1 MKTSQ
6 ALYEALEAVGR
17 AQEAML
23 DDFSEPDT
31 TEIGWQWLKL
41 NHDSVAKAYTLI
53 EEVRDSL
60 NEGD

>member
-23 DDFSEPDT
+23 EDFSEPDVT
-31 TEIGWQWLKL
+31 RIGMQWLKL
-41 NHDSVAKAYTLI
+41 NHDDVAKAYKLI
-53 EEVRDSL
+53 EGVRDSL

>member
-6 ALYEALEAVGR
+6 ALYDALEAIGR
-17 AQEAML
+17 AQEAIL
-23 DDFSEPDT
+23 ADFSDPDVT
-31 TEIGWQWLKL
+31 RIGYQWLKL